1 VQVFADR
8 AYPISLFMADFTTL
22 FTNIKTKKPRKACL
36 YTVPER
42 KSFEIHKKE
51 YISQVTKQ
59 SRGFIFR
66 SKILPDIFNYW
77 TECEGLKFDEKE
89 VAERVQVCGDNEE

>member
-1 VQVFADR
+1 MQSAH
-8 AYPISLFMADFTTL
+8 PISFYMADFTTL
-22 FTNIKTKKPRKACL
+22 FINTKTKKPRKACL

-42 KSFEIHKKE
+42 KAFEIHKKE

-66 SKILPDIFNYW
+66 TKILPDIFNYW
-77 TECEGLKFDEKE
+77 TECEGLTFDERE
-89 VAERVQVCGDNEE
+89 VADRVKVCVDYEE